1 MNTLVLDVICMRNR
15 REGFT
20 LAELLVVLGLVGVVI
35 SIVMSFFI
43 AGFSNYRTINDELE
57 LQFQSQ
63 YILNFMASRI
73 IESKYI
79 ELAKGN
85 TSSHMK
91 KSGEQN
97 ITKISFRYGDNANQ
111 CYNFEIRY
119 DKIRYGNARSSVTP
133 TDELG
138 VYVKKL
144 TATPVN
150 GKKFEDAGAVKLKIL
165 LEKNK
170 QVYEAEQTVFMR
182 NYEIR

>member
-1 MNTLVLDVICMRNR
+1 MLILDVISVKNK

-20 LAELLVVLGLVGVVI
+20 LTELLVVLGLVGVVI

-43 AGFSNYRTINDELE
+43 AGFNNYRTINDKLE

-63 YILNFMASRI
+63 YILNFMSSRI

-79 ELAKGN
+79 ELVKDN
-85 TSSHMK
+85 TLSHLK

-97 ITKISFRYGDNANQ
+97 ITKISFRYGENVNQ

-150 GKKFEDAGAVKLKIL
+150 EEKFEDAEAVKLKIL
-165 LEKNK
+165 LEKN
-170 QVYEAEQTVFMR
+170 QQTYEAEQTVFMR